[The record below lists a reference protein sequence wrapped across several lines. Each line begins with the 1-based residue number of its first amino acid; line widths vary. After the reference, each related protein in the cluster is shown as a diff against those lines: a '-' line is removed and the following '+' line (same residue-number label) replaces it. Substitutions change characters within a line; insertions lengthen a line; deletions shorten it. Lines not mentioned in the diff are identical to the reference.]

1 MADLLS
7 TSVSG
12 LLAFQQALDVTSNN
26 IANASTPGYSV
37 ETANL
42 TELPGQYTGAG
53 YIGAGA
59 QVQSVTRAYSAE
71 LTQQV
76 RSSQATYSSYNTLA
90 TQAQQV
96 DNLLSDSTTGL
107 TASLQSFVNAMQTV
121 SGSPAS
127 TSARQALLSQAQALT
142 QQLQSYDSQIG
153 QYGSQLESKISS
165 DVSQINTLAS
175 NIASLNGQI
184 AQASATGQTPNQ
196 LLDQRDTLI
205 TQLSQYVSVQTVDQG
220 NGVVNVYIG
229 SGQGLITGTTAQP
242 LTTLPGTYDPSQLDI
257 GMSNGGGGTT
267 DITGSISGGELG
279 GLLSARSQVLDPTQ
293 RALGRISVALA
304 TIVNQQQ
311 EQGMTLSGTQGQ
323 AMFAIGAVQTLP
335 ASTNAGSASLS
346 VTRTAL
352 GQLTT
357 DNYQLQYTGGSWQLT
372 DQTTGQSISM
382 TGSGTTA
389 SPYQAAG
396 LSIVV
401 TGPPASGDSYLIEPT
416 AGATAGLA
424 VQLTDPSQIAA
435 ASWQVQ
441 ASAGASNAG
450 TGAISAASV
459 TDPSTYAPIAG
470 TYTVTFSSP
479 TQYTVTNS
487 SGTTVASGSYT
498 SGSPISFAGQ
508 QLTLTGAP
516 AANDTFTVSPATANT
531 GDNSNMLAMIGGLTA
546 NSLDGG
552 TTSVGGAANNVVSQV
567 GVLTQAAQNNAAAQK
582 TVNQEATTAQS
593 NATGVNLDQ
602 EAANML
608 RFQQAY
614 QAMAQAISTSNKVF
628 NSLLTAVGG

>member
-531 GDNSNMLAMIGGLTA
+531 GDNSNMLAMIGGLTS

-552 TTSVGGAANNVVSQV
+552 TTSVGGAANNLVSQV